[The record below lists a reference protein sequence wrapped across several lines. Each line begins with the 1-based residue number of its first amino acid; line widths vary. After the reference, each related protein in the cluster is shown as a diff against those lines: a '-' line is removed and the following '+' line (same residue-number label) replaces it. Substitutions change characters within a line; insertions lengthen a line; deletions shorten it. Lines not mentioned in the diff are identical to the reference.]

1 MYLLSHMLKG
11 FVQTGTLNVID
22 ADGKR
27 HVFSGRHGPEVTF
40 KLHDKSLYSKLFF
53 NPEMGAGEGYMDG
66 TLTFESCTLKDFL
79 SFFSINRLAL
89 GSYPMQAFFRK
100 ISKKLRSFQQY
111 NPIGKAQENVAH
123 HYDLSNDFYKLFL
136 DEDLQYSCAYYMH
149 ENETLEQAQF
159 NKKRHLASKLLLKP
173 GQRILDIG
181 SGWGGLALYLASL
194 EDVEVVG
201 VTLSKEQYELS
212 VQRAKILGLDDR
224 VHFKLQDYRHVEG
237 PFDRIV
243 SVGMFEHVGVHHYGE
258 FFEKIYRLLTDSGV
272 ALIHSIGHMSPPG
285 TASPWLRKYIFPG
298 AYSPAMSEVF
308 TALEL
313 KSLWATDVEIL
324 RVHYADTLREWY
336 NRFEKNRD
344 IIAGM
349 YDERFCRMWEFYLV
363 SVEMMFRTGSQMVF
377 QMQVAKQRDSAPL
390 TRDYIGAQEA
400 VYREAE
406 KGTKY
411 FQAQK

>member
-1 MYLLSHMLKG
+1 MYLLSHMLRG

-27 HVFSGRHGPEVTF
+27 HVFSGQPGPEVTF
-40 KLHDKSLYSKLFF
+40 RLHDKTLYKRLFL

-66 TLTFESCTLKDFL
+66 TLTFEDCTLRDFL

-89 GSYPMQAFFRK
+89 GSYPLQAFLRK
-100 ISKKLRSFQQY
+100 ISRKLRSFQQY

-136 DEDLQYSCAYYMH
+136 DDDMQYSCAYFMH
-149 ENETLEQAQF
+149 ANETLEQAQL
-159 NKKRHLASKLLLKP
+159 NKKRHLASKLLLAP

-181 SGWGGLALYLASL
+181 SGWGGLSLYLATL
-194 EDVEVVG
+194 ADVEVVG

-212 VQRAKILGLDDR
+212 VQRAKNLGLDGR
-224 VHFKLQDYRHVEG
+224 VQFRLQDYRHVKG

-258 FFEKIYRLLTDSGV
+258 FFKKVHSLLTDSGV
-272 ALIHSIGHMSPPG
+272 ALLHSIGHMSPPG

-313 KSLWATDVEIL
+313 NSLWATDVEIL
-324 RVHYADTLREWY
+324 RLHYADTLREWH

-344 IIAGM
+344 KIAGM

-363 SVEMMFRTGSQMVF
+363 SVGMMFRTGSQMVF
-377 QMQVAKQRDSAPL
+377 QMQVAKQRDAAPL
-390 TRDYIGAQEA
+390 TRDYIGEQES
-400 VYREAE
+400 VYLEAG
-406 KGTKY
+406 K
-411 FQAQK
+411 

>member
-1 MYLLSHMLKG
+1 MYLLTHMLKG

-27 HVFSGRHGPEVTF
+27 HVFSGRSGPEVTF
-40 KLHDKSLYSKLFF
+40 RLHDKALYSKLFF

-66 TLTFESCTLKDFL
+66 TLTFEDCSLADFL

-89 GSYPMQAFFRK
+89 GSYPLQAFFRK

-123 HYDLSNDFYKLFL
+123 HYDLSIDFYKLFL
-136 DEDLQYSCAYYMH
+136 DEDMQYSCAYYLD
-149 ENETLEQAQF
+149 ESDTLEQAQL
-159 NKKRHLASKLLLKP
+159 NKKRHLASKLRLEP

-194 EDVEVVG
+194 ADVEVVG

-212 VQRAKILGLDDR
+212 VQRAKALGLDGR
-224 VHFKLQDYRHVEG
+224 VQFKLHDYRHVEG
-237 PFDRIV
+237 PFDRII
-243 SVGMFEHVGVHHYGE
+243 SVGMFEHVGVGHYGE
-258 FFEKIYRLLTDSGV
+258 FFGKIYDLLTDSGV
-272 ALIHSIGHMSPPG
+272 AVIHSIGHMSPPG

-313 KSLWATDVEIL
+313 NSLWATDVEIL

-336 NRFEKNRD
+336 NRFERNRD
-344 IIAGM
+344 EIARM

-377 QMQVAKQRDSAPL
+377 QMQVAKQRDAAPL
-390 TRDYIGAQEA
+390 TRDYIGKQEA
-400 VYREAE
+400 VYLKAG
-406 KGTKY
+406 K
-411 FQAQK
+411 

>member
-1 MYLLSHMLKG
+1 MYLLSHMLRG

-22 ADGKR
+22 ADGKH
-27 HVFSGRHGPEVTF
+27 HVFSGQPGPEVTF
-40 KLHDKSLYSKLFF
+40 RLHDKALYNKLFF

-66 TLTFESCTLKDFL
+66 TLTFEDCTLKDFL

-89 GSYPMQAFFRK
+89 GSYPLQAFLRK
-100 ISKKLRSFQQY
+100 VSRKLRSFQQY
-111 NPIGKAQENVAH
+111 NPIGKAQKNVAH

-136 DEDLQYSCAYYMH
+136 DEDMQYSCAYYMH
-149 ENETLEQAQF
+149 KHETLEQAQL
-159 NKKRHLASKLLLKP
+159 NKKRHLASKLLLEP

-194 EDVEVVG
+194 ADVEVLG

-212 VQRAKILGLDDR
+212 VQRAKALGLDGR
-224 VHFKLQDYRHVEG
+224 VQFKLLDYRHVDG
-237 PFDRIV
+237 PFDRII
-243 SVGMFEHVGVHHYGE
+243 SVGMFEHVGVSHYGE
-258 FFEKIYRLLTDSGV
+258 FFGKIYDLLTDSGV

-313 KSLWATDVEIL
+313 NSLWATDVEIL
-324 RVHYADTLREWY
+324 RVHYADTLHEWHK
-336 NRFEKNRD
+336 RFERNRD
-344 IIAGM
+344 RIARM

-363 SVEMMFRTGSQMVF
+363 SVEMMLRTGSQMVF
-377 QMQVAKQRDSAPL
+377 QMQVAKQRDAAPL
-390 TRDYIGAQEA
+390 TRDYIEKREA
-400 VYREAE
+400 VYLKAG
-406 KGTKY
+406 K
-411 FQAQK
+411 

>member
-11 FVQTGTLNVID
+11 FVRTGTLNVID

-27 HVFSGRHGPEVTF
+27 HAFSGRPGPEVTF
-40 KLHDKSLYSKLFF
+40 RLHDKALYRKLFF

-66 TLTFESCTLKDFL
+66 TLTFEDCALADFL
-79 SFFSINRLAL
+79 RFFSINRLAL
-89 GSYPMQAFFRK
+89 GSYPLQAFSRK

-136 DEDLQYSCAYYMH
+136 DEDMQYSCAYYLH
-149 ENETLEQAQF
+149 PSETLEQAQR
-159 NKKRHLASKLLLKP
+159 NKKRHLASKLLLEP

-194 EDVEVVG
+194 ADVEVLG

-212 VQRAKILGLDDR
+212 VQRAKALGLDGR
-224 VHFKLQDYRHVEG
+224 VQFKLLDYRHVDG
-237 PFDRIV
+237 PFDRII
-243 SVGMFEHVGVHHYGE
+243 SVGMFEHVGVRHYGE
-258 FFEKIYRLLTDSGV
+258 FFGKIYDLLTDSGV

-313 KSLWATDVEIL
+313 NSLWATDVEIL
-324 RVHYADTLREWY
+324 RVHYADTLHEWHK
-336 NRFEKNRD
+336 RFERNRD
-344 IIAGM
+344 RIARM

-363 SVEMMFRTGSQMVF
+363 SVEMMLRTGSQMVF
-377 QMQVAKQRDSAPL
+377 QMQVAKQRDAAPL
-390 TRDYIGAQEA
+390 TRDYIEKREA
-400 VYREAE
+400 VYLKAG
-406 KGTKY
+406 K
-411 FQAQK
+411 

>member
-27 HVFSGRHGPEVTF
+27 HEFSGRSGPKVTF
-40 KLHDKSLYSKLFF
+40 RLHDKALYTKLFF

-66 TLTFESCTLKDFL
+66 TLTFENCSLADFL

-89 GSYPMQAFFRK
+89 GSYPLQAFLRK
-100 ISKKLRSFQQY
+100 ISRKLRSFQQY
-111 NPIGKAQENVAH
+111 NPIG
-123 HYDLSNDFYKLFL
+123 DM
-136 DEDLQYSCAYYMH
+136 QYSCAYYMH
-149 ENETLEQAQF
+149 ENETLEQAQL
-159 NKKRHLASKLLLKP
+159 NKKRHLASKLLLEP

-194 EDVEVVG
+194 ADVEVVG

-212 VQRAKILGLDDR
+212 VQRAKTLGLDGR
-224 VHFKLQDYRHVEG
+224 VQFKLQDYRHVEG
-237 PFDRIV
+237 PFDRII
-243 SVGMFEHVGVHHYGE
+243 SIGMFEHVGVHHYGE
-258 FFEKIYRLLTDSGV
+258 FFEKIYDLLTDSGV

-313 KSLWATDVEIL
+313 NSLWATDVEIL
-324 RVHYADTLREWY
+324 RVHYADTLREWH
-336 NRFEKNRD
+336 NRFERNRD
-344 IIAGM
+344 KIARM

-363 SVEMMFRTGSQMVF
+363 SVGMMFRTGSQMVF
-377 QMQVAKQRDSAPL
+377 QMQVAKQRDAAPL
-390 TRDYIGAQEA
+390 TRDYIGRQEA
-400 VYREAE
+400 GYLKAG
-406 KGTKY
+406 K
-411 FQAQK
+411 

>member
-27 HVFSGRHGPEVTF
+27 HVFSGRSGPEVTF
-40 KLHDKSLYSKLFF
+40 RLHDKALYTKLFF

-66 TLTFESCTLKDFL
+66 TLTFEDCTLADFL

-89 GSYPMQAFFRK
+89 GSYPLQAFFRK
-100 ISKKLRSFQQY
+100 VSRKLRSFQQY

-136 DEDLQYSCAYYMH
+136 DEDMQYSCAYYMQK
-149 ENETLEQAQF
+149 NETLEQAQL
-159 NKKRHLASKLLLKP
+159 NKKRHLASKLLLEP
-173 GQRILDIG
+173 GHRVLDIG

-194 EDVEVVG
+194 TDIEIIG
-201 VTLSKEQYELS
+201 VTLSKEQFELS
-212 VQRAKILGLDDR
+212 AQRAKALGLEDR
-224 VHFKLQDYRHVEG
+224 VQFKLQDYRHVEG
-237 PFDRIV
+237 PFDRII

-258 FFEKIYRLLTDSGV
+258 FFNKVYNLLTDSGV

-298 AYSPAMSEVF
+298 AYSPALSEVF

-313 KSLWATDVEIL
+313 NSLWAIDVEIL
-324 RVHYADTLREWY
+324 RVHYADTLREWHI
-336 NRFEKNRD
+336 RFEKNRGK
-344 IIAGM
+344 IASM

-377 QMQVAKQRDSAPL
+377 QMQVAKQRDAAPL
-390 TRDYIGAQEA
+390 TRDYITEQESIYLKA
-400 VYREAE
+400 G
-406 KGTKY
+406 K
-411 FQAQK
+411 